1 MALNFKARVLLEL
14 GAELISS
21 DAVALYEL
29 IKNGVDAGSR
39 TIHVD
44 VVIALQP
51 SVRRSIERG
60 LESGA
65 EFSTKAFCDLVAGL
79 LEPGTPAHVHAQFL
93 KAMGKPASPEQALI
107 ALEEASF
114 RCNFVSIRD
123 VGHGMSPLALDKCY
137 LTIGTPMRLHE
148 REIAPSG
155 PAKGAKP
162 KRVPLGEKGIGRLAA
177 MRLGHYVE
185 VLSGVSGDAHLS
197 RLELDWRPVFADA
210 DLDSTALNFEVEKGP
225 TKPRKSAGTEVRIR
239 DLQADW
245 TEEKLRTLS
254 LTELSKVADPFRNS
268 MSGNFL
274 DIKFQ
279 GATLDVPGFPEA
291 LLRYADAECV
301 IEYRVAGGPRGPVA
315 PRLVVSTDYRQFKRA
330 ESLVHEGPHLED
342 LVANPLVKKKKRAD
356 GEIRRPSDEVAAA
369 LESLGPF
376 TAKFHWFNRGRI
388 KRENSTLWAE
398 TLEPFTRNWSGGL
411 LVYRDG
417 FRVYPYGGSGDDWLD
432 LDRKALSASAYK
444 LNRAQIIGYLRITSA
459 GNPSLQDQT
468 NREGFRDSP
477 EKEVLRRLLRQAI
490 IADCRT
496 FLEKVDRE
504 NKALE
509 SDDVVELDRRVSSSQ
524 RDILQNLRSLED
536 RVPNESGAISEIMH
550 QMAEVEEA
558 WSRAKETIAAHE
570 DEVEKYIHLAG
581 VGLMVELIAHEL
593 ARSTDEALATLSAKN
608 AAGTAQIDVLKAELT
623 TINRRIRVLD
633 ELSVP
638 GRQKKAVHDIRELI
652 ETMVEFYAAKA
663 KRHGVVIELE
673 PGKKSNFRRRV
684 EKGQIMQILDNLLN
698 NSVYWLDRRVDRDDP
713 STITVTVDASAGTV
727 RIWDNGPGISE
738 GIGGRVFDAFYTT
751 KSQDGRGLG
760 LYIAR
765 RLANDNNLT
774 VELLPPVDG
783 VHHGFEL
790 AFLERQ

>member
-44 VVIALQP
+44 VVIALQH

-79 LEPGTPAHVHAQFL
+79 LEPGTPASVHAQFL
-93 KAMGKPASPEQALI
+93 KVLGRPSTSDEALA
-107 ALEEASF
+107 ALDEASF

-123 VGHGMSPLALDKCY
+123 IGHGMSPMALDKCY

-148 REIAPSG
+148 REAIEPMAKR
-155 PAKGAKP
+155 AKG

-177 MRLGHYVE
+177 MRLGHHVE
-185 VLSGVSGDAHLS
+185 VLTGVSGDAHLS

-210 DLDSTALNFEVEKGP
+210 DLDSTALVFEVEKGP
-225 TKPRKSAGTEVRIR
+225 AKPRKNSGTEVRIR

-245 TEEKLRTLS
+245 TAEKLKNLS
-254 LTELSKVADPFRNS
+254 ETELSKIADPFRNN

-274 DIKFQ
+274 DLRFQ
-279 GATLDVPGFPEA
+279 GSVLDVPGFPEA
-291 LLRYADAECV
+291 LLRHADAECL
-301 IEYRVAGGPRGPVA
+301 IEYRVSGGHGDA
-315 PRLVVSTDYRQFKRA
+315 QSPRLVVSTDYRHFKRA
-330 ESLVHEGPHLED
+330 ETLVHEGPHLED
-342 LVANPLVKKKKRAD
+342 LVVNPLAKKRKRVE
-356 GEIRRPSDEVAAA
+356 GEPARKNDEVAAA
-369 LESLGPF
+369 LASLGPF
-376 TAKFHWFNRGRI
+376 TARFHWFNRGRI
-388 KRENSTLWAE
+388 KRENNLLWTD

-444 LNRAQIIGYLRITSA
+444 LNRAQIIGYLRLTSA

-468 NREGFRDSP
+468 NREGFRDTP

-496 FLEKVDRE
+496 FLEKVDKE
-504 NKALE
+504 NKALDSE
-509 SDDVVELDRRVSSSQ
+509 DVVELDRRVSGSH
-524 RDILQNLRSLED
+524 REILHNLRNLEARIPD
-536 RVPNESGAISEIMH
+536 ESGAISEIMQ
-550 QMAEVEEA
+550 QMAEVEDA

-570 DEVEKYIHLAG
+570 GEVEQYIHLAG

-593 ARSTDEALATLSAKN
+593 ARSTDDALATLSSKKGAT
-608 AAGTAQIDVLKAELT
+608 AAQIDVLKSELT

-633 ELSVP
+633 ELSIP
-638 GRQKKAVHDIRELI
+638 GRQRKAVHDIKELV

-663 KRHGVVIELE
+663 KRHDVHIEFKTG
-673 PGKKSNFRRRV
+673 GKASFRRRV
-684 EKGQIMQILDNLLN
+684 EKGQIMQILDNLFN
-698 NSVYWLDRRVDRDDP
+698 NAVYWLDRRVN
-713 STITVTVDASAGTV
+713 VDEPAVIVVSIDAVAGV
-727 RIWDNGPGISE
+727 VQVSDSGPGISE
-738 GIGGRVFDAFYTT
+738 AIGGRVFDAFYTT
-751 KSQDGRGLG
+751 KPQDGRGLG

-765 RLANDNNLT
+765 RLANDNNLS
-774 VELLPPVDG
+774 VELLPAVGG
-783 VHHGFEL
+783 VHRGFEL
-790 AFLERQ
+790 RFAEKQ